1 MSYKYRVTLKGI
13 KGFYRV
19 YLLAGSNTLY
29 TFHKRLTAELEFPQ
43 DQPILFKAFDEKG
56 FVAGRFALTPLPGN
70 KAVDEVSIAE
80 VVKAGIAS
88 FEYFYDIVSRKSVI
102 ITLEGEVPENVAS
115 PVCVDS
121 KGPLPIEFENGYV
134 AFEDLPDDKRKLP
147 GEGDED
153 DDDDEDFDD
162 DDSEEGDEE
171 DGDEESEE
179 IVDESEL

>member
-153 DDDDEDFDD
+153 DDDEDFDD

-171 DGDEESEE
+171 EGDEESEE